1 MMMIMVYIT
10 ILYLSHSKIYTI
22 IMDVLIM
29 DEQYPPVIKNNL
41 LENPGTSAI
50 VR

>member
-1 MMMIMVYIT
+1 MK
-10 ILYLSHSKIYTI
+10 YLSHSKIYTI
-22 IMDVLIM
+22 IMDVLII
-29 DEQYPPVIKNNL
+29 DEQYPPVIKNSL